1 MFFCASY
8 GAGGFVKSN
17 GNTTY
22 RRVRKRFN
30 IGRVV
35 LRFGSLLIG
44 ALLITS
50 LIPVLS
56 AGKSGDVS
64 LQVPAGQEP
73 FATDYLSVAG
83 EDYLSA
89 RNYEPELVPEDVLA
103 EMTNQS
109 FIPQEEIVDDNA
121 LLEKNTFEI
130 IEQFDDQGI
139 PEELLALSEFELDST
154 TVYVSVGDA
163 NIRTGPSGSDEV
175 ICKVFYSNRLKR
187 VGIGSAWSRVQIDDV
202 SEGYILSSLITTSF
216 IATPTPTPSP
226 TPTPTPKPKIT
237 ESTASGTYYAKGQL
251 NVRSGPGTGY
261 TLLKTLSAGD
271 PVEVVA
277 RTSNG
282 WFKTVVGSYVLA
294 SLVSSSKP
302 GSGASS
308 GTVTSAPAVTPADPS
323 SSDIATY
330 AQSFL
335 GVPYVW
341 AGSSTSGMDCSGF
354 VSYVYANYYNM
365 YLPHQSAKIEALG
378 TPVSES
384 EIQPGDVVCYS
395 YGGKVCDHV
404 ALYIGGGMIVHA
416 SSRNGKVVLAYF
428 SMGSVTSIRRLL

>member
-1 MFFCASY
+1 MKSSRNTS
-8 GAGGFVKSN
+8 FVKKQKHIN
-17 GNTTY
+17 
-22 RRVRKRFN
+22 V
-30 IGRVV
+30 GRVF
-35 LRFGSLLIG
+35 LRAGSLLLG
-44 ALLITS
+44 ALFITA

-56 AGKSGDVS
+56 AGKAGDVS

-83 EDYLSA
+83 QDYLSA
-89 RNYEPELVPEDVLA
+89 RSYEPELVPEDVMIELA
-103 EMTNQS
+103 NESLDQ
-109 FIPQEEIVDDNA
+109 PEENVDDVE

-130 IEQFDDQGI
+130 TEQFDDKGI

-154 TVYVSVGDA
+154 TVYVCVNDA
-163 NIRTGPSGSDEV
+163 NIRSGPSGSDEV
-175 ICKVFYSNRLKR
+175 IGKVYYSNRLKR

-202 SEGYILSSLITTSF
+202 SDGYVLSSLITTSF

-237 ESTASGTYYAKGQL
+237 ESSASGTYYAKGQL
-251 NVRSGPGTGY
+251 NVRSGPGTNY
-261 TLLKTLSAGD
+261 SLLKTLSTGE

-282 WFKTVVGSYVLA
+282 WYKTVVGSYVLA

-302 GSGASS
+302 GSGN
-308 GTVTSAPAVTPADPS
+308 TPTTTTYAPAVTPADPS
-323 SSDIATY
+323 TSDLSTY

-341 AGSSTSGMDCSGF
+341 AGSSPSGMDCSGF

-378 TPVSES
+378 TPVSEAD
-384 EIQPGDVVCYS
+384 IQPGDVVCYS

>member
-1 MFFCASY
+1 MNR
-8 GAGGFVKSN
+8 AGGFVKSYR
-17 GNTTY
+17 NTSF
-22 RRVRKRFN
+22 VKKQKRFN
-30 IGRVV
+30 IGRIF
-35 LRFGSLLIG
+35 LRFGSLILG
-44 ALLITS
+44 SLFITA
-50 LIPVLS
+50 LIPVFS

-73 FATDYLSVAG
+73 FATDYLSVANQ
-83 EDYLSA
+83 DYLSA
-89 RNYEPELVPEDVLA
+89 RSYEPEIVPEDVLM
-103 EMTNQS
+103 ELSTLS
-109 FIPQEEIVDDNA
+109 FELPVESVSDNA
-121 LLEKNTFEI
+121 LLEQNTFEI
-130 IEQFDDQGI
+130 TEQLDDQGI

-154 TVYVSVGDA
+154 TVYVCVNDA
-163 NIRTGPSGSDEV
+163 NIRSGPSGSDEV
-175 ICKVFYSNRLKR
+175 IGKVYYSNRLKR

-202 SEGYILSSLITTSF
+202 SEGYVLSSLITTSF

-226 TPTPTPKPKIT
+226 TPTPTPKPQIT
-237 ESTASGTYYAKGQL
+237 ESSASGTYYAKGQL
-251 NVRSGPGTGY
+251 NVRSGPGTNY

-294 SLVSSSKP
+294 SLVTSTKP
-302 GSGASS
+302 GSGNPS
-308 GTVTSAPAVTPADPS
+308 GSTTPAPAVSPADPS
-323 SSDIATY
+323 TSDIATY
-330 AQSFL
+330 AQSFI

-384 EIQPGDVVCYS
+384 EMQPGDVICYS
-395 YGGKVCDHV
+395 YGGSVCDHV
-404 ALYIGGGMIVHA
+404 ALYIGGGLIVHA

-428 SMGSVTSIRRLL
+428 SMSSVTSIRRFI